1 MAVAAAVP
9 TAVLDAAQLSA
20 ALRAGIYR
28 LFTVTDHLN
37 KINVFPVPDGDTG
50 TNMSMTCAAMLGIL
64 DAQPEP
70 GAGALLVRVA
80 DAALDGAR
88 GNSGAILAQ
97 FMQGLADA
105 TEHLPVISIP
115 EWLAAL
121 RSATDY
127 ARGALNEPREGTIL
141 TLIQELALASDA
153 ARTAGNDENWR
164 DLHAAVLP
172 RLEAA
177 LAATRDGLPEM
188 RSANVVDAGAAGFV
202 AIIAGMAHYY
212 STGETGDRPVL
223 DYTMHSEQA
232 PAAAFDGHY
241 QYCAECIV
249 TGVAIDQRRL
259 REELSAQGAS
269 LVVAGSNR
277 KTRVH
282 LHTNDPQS
290 LFATV
295 ERYGAVSGQK
305 ADDMLAQ
312 QHAAH
317 HGHTQRVVI
326 VTDSAADLPDDA
338 LERLDLHV
346 VPMRVHFGSHSYLD
360 KVTLTPAEFYR
371 ELAANP
377 VHPQTS
383 QPPPGDFRR
392 LFEFLTSHF
401 HDVVSICVSS
411 RVSGTFNA
419 AVTAA
424 QRESTDRIRVID
436 SRTVSLGQGLL
447 AMRAA
452 ECAKSGADLQTV
464 MAAVDSAR
472 AATTTLALL
481 PRLDYAVR
489 GGRVPRLFKL
499 LAKALR
505 LAIVLG
511 VRPDGRVTV
520 TAAIWGRH
528 RLIQRFA
535 DKLRRR
541 MRPDRRYWVAVG
553 HGDAEASGRELLQAI
568 ATTQPQVEA
577 QHLLALGTALGVHG
591 GPGTLVAAIMELERP
606 LQPDDPRPSRRG
618 NHPRDA
624 ADS

>member
-1 MAVAAAVP
+1 MSAGAAVP

-50 TNMSMTCAAMLGIL
+50 TNMSMTGAAMLGVL
-64 DAQPEP
+64 DARAEQS
-70 GAGALLVRVA
+70 AGALLVRVA

-105 TEHLPVISIP
+105 TEHLPVISVP

-121 RSATDY
+121 QSAADY

-141 TLIQELALASDA
+141 TLIQELALASEA
-153 ARTAGNDENWR
+153 VGAAGNDKSWR
-164 DLHAAVLP
+164 DLHVAVLP

-212 STGETGDRPVL
+212 ATGETGDRPELEDLV
-223 DYTMHSEQA
+223 HSEQA
-232 PAAAFDGHY
+232 PAAAFDGDY
-241 QYCAECIV
+241 QYCAECVV
-249 TGVAIDQRRL
+249 TGTAIDQRRL
-259 REELSAQGAS
+259 REELSALGTS
-269 LVVAGSNR
+269 LVVAGTNR

-282 LHTNDPQS
+282 LHTNDPQR

-295 ERYGAVSGQK
+295 ERYGALSGQK

-317 HGHTQRVVI
+317 HAQAQRVVI

-346 VPMRVHFGSHSYLD
+346 VPLRVHFGSHSYLD

-371 ELAANP
+371 ELATNP

-401 HDVVSICVSS
+401 HDVVSINVSS
-411 RVSGTFNA
+411 RVSGTYNTTRL
-419 AVTAA
+419 V
-424 QRESTDRIRVID
+424 STRRSCGRD
-436 SRTVSLGQGLL
+436 
-447 AMRAA
+447 RAA
-452 ECAKSGADLQTV
+452 
-464 MAAVDSAR
+464 
-472 AATTTLALL
+472 
-481 PRLDYAVR
+481 
-489 GGRVPRLFKL
+489 
-499 LAKALR
+499 
-505 LAIVLG
+505 
-511 VRPDGRVTV
+511 
-520 TAAIWGRH
+520 
-528 RLIQRFA
+528 
-535 DKLRRR
+535 
-541 MRPDRRYWVAVG
+541 
-553 HGDAEASGRELLQAI
+553 
-568 ATTQPQVEA
+568 
-577 QHLLALGTALGVHG
+577 
-591 GPGTLVAAIMELERP
+591 
-606 LQPDDPRPSRRG
+606 
-618 NHPRDA
+618 
-624 ADS
+624 